1 MSRWRPGD
9 RRADRAS
16 MLRVNQAG
24 EYGATR
30 IYAGQLAVLRPN
42 CPEAKLI
49 ARMAAQEERHLKRFD
64 HLITQRRVRP
74 TVLQP
79 FWNVAGFALGAAT
92 ALMSEKAALACTDA
106 VETEIDKHYGAQL
119 DEIGD
124 EDPEF
129 AADIAE
135 FRAEELEHRDTARD
149 AGAVHAAGYPLLT
162 AVIRA
167 GCKLA
172 IGLSKRI

>member
-1 MSRWRPGD
+1 MNWRPGE
-9 RRADRAS
+9 RRADTES
-16 MLRVNQAG
+16 MIRVDHAG

-30 IYAGQLAVLRPN
+30 IYAGQLAVLRAN

-49 ARMAAQEERHLKRFD
+49 ARMAAQEERHLKRFN
-64 HLITQRRVRP
+64 HLMAERRGRP
-74 TVLQP
+74 TILQP

-106 VETEIDKHYGAQL
+106 VETEIDRHYQQQL
-119 DEIGD
+119 NELAG
-124 EDPEF
+124 EDPEL

-135 FRAEELEHRDTARD
+135 FRAEELEHRDTARE
-149 AGAVHAAGYPLLT
+149 AGAAEAVGYPLLA

-167 GCKLA
+167 GCRVA